1 MGVKI
6 LDESGAR
13 DYCGAAQRLCGVC
26 HQIGQDTAADD
37 SLWRKERAALR
48 PNVAGT
54 TPTEA
59 EVEDRPA
66 GVGQMRLRETCR
78 CARTGATCYAR
89 RLACPR

>member
-1 MGVKI
+1 MKAGLVTSAVRRNGCAAYAIRLGKI
-6 LDESGAR
+6 RLLMTPYGAGKGR
-13 DYCGAAQRLCGVC
+13 LFAQ
-26 HQIGQDTAADD
+26 
-37 SLWRKERAALR
+37 S
-48 PNVAGT
+48 VAGT

-78 CARTGATCYAR
+78 CARTGATYHAR